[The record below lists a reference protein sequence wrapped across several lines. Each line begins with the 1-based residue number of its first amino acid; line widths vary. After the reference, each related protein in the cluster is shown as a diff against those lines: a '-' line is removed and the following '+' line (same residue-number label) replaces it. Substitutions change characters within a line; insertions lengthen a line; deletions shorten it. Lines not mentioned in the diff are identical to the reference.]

1 MTNPVFQSDYELL
14 DVVDEHDRV
23 VGQEQRRIIY
33 DKKLNFRAINV
44 FLEND
49 KGQLWIPRRV
59 ANKRLFPLALDM
71 SCAGHVASGETYEQ
85 ALLREVQEEL
95 GIDLTVTRYEE
106 VAYMTPYT
114 HNTSA
119 FTRVYRVYQNEV
131 PDYCHGDFCEYFWL
145 TPQELVALLEQ
156 GEPAKSDLIKMT
168 RHVYGIK

>member
-1 MTNPVFQSDYELL
+1 MTNSVFQSDCELL
-14 DVVDEHDRV
+14 DVVDEHDCV
-23 VGQEQRRIIY
+23 IGQEKRLIIY
-33 DKKLNFRAINV
+33 EKGLNFRAINV
-44 FLEND
+44 FIEND

-85 ALLREVQEEL
+85 ALIRETVEEL
-95 GIDLTVTRYEE
+95 GIDLTVTPYEE

-119 FTRVYRVYQNEV
+119 FTRVYRIHQNEE
-131 PDYCHGDFCEYFWL
+131 PQYNHGDFCAFYWL

-156 GEPAKSDLIKMT
+156 GEPAKNDLIKIT
-168 RHVYGIK
+168 RHVYGV

>member
-14 DVVDEHDRV
+14 DVVDEHDCV
-23 VGQEQRRIIY
+23 VGQEVRLVIY
-33 DKKLNFRAINV
+33 EKNLNFRAINV
-44 FLEND
+44 FIEND

-71 SCAGHVASGETYEQ
+71 SCAGHVGSGETYEQ
-85 ALLREVQEEL
+85 GLIRETIEEL
-95 GIDLTVTRYEE
+95 GIDLTVTPYEE

-114 HNTSA
+114 HTTSA
-119 FTRVYRVYQNEV
+119 FTRVYRIRQNEV
-131 PDYCHGDFCEYFWL
+131 PEFNVGDFCEYYWL